1 MGVAASRSS
10 SDRRVLADS
19 RVRLLPDDGERN
31 PVQHRVVLDGAGV
44 GSAGSQRGAVGLAGA
59 AHVGG
64 GDGGEGDELHLVNFD
79 LDPAD
84 AVATADLDLTAA
96 PQPEGQRDV
105 AGRDVVVKLA
115 AELHGCDATS
125 GSGGCRP
132 AL

>member
-1 MGVAASRSS
+1 VG
-10 SDRRVLADS
+10 
-19 RVRLLPDDGERN
+19 
-31 PVQHRVVLDGAGV
+31 GAG
-44 GSAGSQRGAVGLAGA
+44 AQRGGVGLAGA

-64 GDGGEGDELHLVNFD
+64 GDGGEGDELHLVHFD
-79 LDPAD
+79 QDPAD

-115 AELHGCDATS
+115 AELHGCDATP
-125 GSGGCRP
+125 GAPGYRRP